1 MWLPRRW
8 WSETDRDLAWRSFLH
23 GLMTSLF
30 AVPLACPVFGGE
42 LLIRN
47 ARIFDGE
54 RVIEAT
60 DVLIEGETIVELGSG
75 LVAAEGATIVDAGGA
90 FLMPGLIDCHTH
102 TFDPTVLA
110 QSVHFGVTT
119 VLDMFTSVEGLAMLR
134 AAEGARAD
142 IFSAGTLVTAPG
154 GHGTQFGL
162 PIPTITSPQEADAF
176 VAARLDEGSDFI
188 KIVYDGGR
196 SVGMSRP
203 TLDRATLQAV
213 IDAAHAR
220 GALAVVH
227 VHDHQ
232 AANEAIDAGAD
243 GLVHTFIDTLPDA
256 SIATRAK
263 ERGTF
268 VIPTLAVIESVCGL
282 RGGATLAES
291 EALIPLLTPANVR
304 ALQNTFPIPA
314 DGPKRDYDVAKR
326 SVAAFHAAGVPI
338 LAGTDAPN
346 PGTLHGPSMHRELL
360 LLVEAGLAPI
370 DALRAATAAPA
381 AAFQLNDRGR
391 IAPGMIADLLLVEG
405 DPTADILD
413 TRRIASVWKSG
424 TMVDRA
430 TRRAEVASLR
440 ASLAAGDRGQDLTLI
455 SDFDAGEPAAEFG
468 SGWEVST
475 DRLMGGASDATIA
488 VVEGGAEGTAGS
500 LRITGE
506 LKPGSQF
513 PWAGAMFY
521 PGEQPFAPR
530 NLSAKKAI
538 VFRARGDGGTYR
550 VMVFAQSLGRIPAM
564 RPFSAGPE
572 WTTHRFEFAQFNNI
586 DGSDLMG
593 VLFSASREGTFE
605 FQIDQVR
612 LD

>member
-1 MWLPRRW
+1 MPLRQW
-8 WSETDRDLAWRSFLH
+8 WSGIDWSLVLRSFCF
-23 GLMTSLF
+23 GLGTSL
-30 AVPLACPVFGGE
+30 AVAFVAASASAGE
-42 LLIRN
+42 FVIRN

-54 RVIEAT
+54 RIIDAT
-60 DVLIEGETIVELGSG
+60 EVRVEGETIVEVGSN
-75 LVAAEGATIVDAGGA
+75 LAAAEGAAVIDAGGA

-176 VAARLDEGSDFI
+176 VASRLDEGSDFI

-196 SVGMSRP
+196 SVGISRP
-203 TLDRATLQAV
+203 TLDLATLQAV
-213 IDAAHAR
+213 IAAAHAR

-227 VHDHQ
+227 IHDHQ
-232 AANEAIDAGAD
+232 AATEAIDAGAD
-243 GLVHTFIDTLPDA
+243 GLVHTFIDALPDA
-256 SIATRAK
+256 SIAALAK

-346 PGTLHGPSMHRELL
+346 PGTLHGPSMHRELQ

-370 DALRAATAAPA
+370 DALRAATAVPA
-381 AAFQLNDRGR
+381 ASFQLNDRGR

-424 TMVDRA
+424 DLVDQA
-430 TRRAEVASLR
+430 ARRAEVAALR
-440 ASLAAGDRGQDLTLI
+440 EALAAGDRGQDLSLI

-475 DRLMGGASDATIA
+475 DRLMGGASDAAIA

-500 LRITGE
+500 LRIAGE
-506 LKPGSQF
+506 LKAGSQF

-530 NLSAKKAI
+530 NLSAKRAI
-538 VFRARGDGGTYR
+538 VFRTRGDGGTYR
-550 VMVFAQSLGRIPAM
+550 VMLFAQSLGRIPAM
-564 RPFSAGPE
+564 RPFTAVPE

-586 DGSDLMG
+586 DGSDVMG
-593 VLFSASREGTFE
+593 ILFSASREGMFE
-605 FQIDQVR
+605 FQIDDVR
-612 LD
+612 IE